1 MIILDEKQYAEERL
15 EQRNIGENPYF
26 TLSIL
31 SHYYYQCLGYRRK
44 KIHDL
49 LLDFLRDTYPKYIV
63 NSMGWES
70 TIDKLASKAGKKAL
84 CIISGISITQAELD
98 TIANIKNKVL
108 ERLAFT
114 MLCLAKYHNARSAA
128 NNSWVN
134 TDSKDIF
141 KMARI
146 SCTSIEREEK
156 IGTLRRMGLLEFS
169 QRIDNINCR
178 VTFVNDDSEEILFI
192 QDYRELGYEYLKYKG
207 GNFIRCAECGILTR
221 GNKYGNKKYCK
232 NCAAYTPQGTKT
244 IVCVDCGKEFEVQAK
259 DNQSNRCSDCYMKY
273 RRKYKNQKE
282 LERYRKQKQK

>member
-49 LLDFLRDTYPKYIV
+49 LLNFLRDTYPKYIV

-70 TIDKLASKAGKKAL
+70 TIDKLASKAGKKSL

-156 IGTLRRMGLLEFS
+156 IGALRRMGLLEFS

-232 NCAAYTPQGTKT
+232 NCAAYTPQETKT
-244 IVCVDCGKEFEVQAK
+244 IVCADCGKEFEVQAK
-259 DNQSNRCSDCYMKY
+259 DNQSNRCSDCYAQYRHNRKLETQRI
-273 RRKYKNQKE
+273 RRKNNK
-282 LERYRKQKQK
+282 